1 MILLK
6 LRDFVTLSPSIT
18 SWLNLAAK
26 SLGMLA
32 LIPLVNSNFSELDRF
47 FWFTLTTSWSLVL
60 LLDVGLNATVTRY
73 FSYLNSVDNL
83 SNIIPNNLPLNA
95 LDVKSLTI
103 LISRFYY
110 GAMFLVVLLIF
121 PAIFF
126 SIYEK
131 IIDSP
136 TFFEYILLMIATSA
150 VSLLY
155 LLSNAFNG
163 ITQGLGYLPKVQL
176 LQLVTTVISL
186 LAASTAIFITENISI
201 TVTCFYT
208 PFAFYFFAIKRTAY
222 QKIDVRFS
230 NSGDKNFKKI
240 RQLIRK
246 RLFHD
251 TLKSGVGIL
260 SSQGYIIGTTMLI
273 NKTES
278 IDIAIKY
285 MICMQVIR
293 AISSFSQVPFYS
305 RIPVFCQQYALKK
318 YSELGIDLT
327 RKFSVSILLFIA
339 MVLVFSV
346 LVKTEF
352 GDLIFGSQL
361 EPKLWIVFGCTFLCE
376 RIGALL
382 MQVYT
387 ITGDIK
393 WHIINFGA
401 GILSVSILFLMPMSL
416 NVFSVLGSI
425 FFSYLLFVIPYI
437 SFYIVKEPNLKFPSL
452 NIKRL
457 EENPG

>member
-1 MILLK
+1 MI
-6 LRDFVTLSPSIT
+6 F
-18 SWLNLAAK
+18 
-26 SLGMLA
+26 
-32 LIPLVNSNFSELDRF
+32 
-47 FWFTLTTSWSLVL
+47 
-60 LLDVGLNATVTRY
+60 
-73 FSYLNSVDNL
+73 
-83 SNIIPNNLPLNA
+83 
-95 LDVKSLTI
+95 
-103 LISRFYY
+103 
-110 GAMFLVVLLIF
+110 VVLLIF

-131 IIDSP
+131 IVDSP
-136 TFFEYILLMIATSA
+136 SFFEYILLMIATSG

-186 LAASTAIFITENISI
+186 LAASTAIFFTENISI
-201 TVTCFYT
+201 TVACFYT
-208 PFAFYFFAIKRTAY
+208 PFAFYFFVIKRTAY
-222 QKIDVRFS
+222 QKMGVRFS
-230 NSGDKNFKKI
+230 NSGNKNFNKI

-251 TLKSGVGIL
+251 TCKSGVGIL

-327 RKFSVSILLFIA
+327 RRFSVSIFLFIA
-339 MVLVFSV
+339 MVIVFGVS
-346 LVKTEF
+346 VKTEF

-361 EPKLWIVFGCTFLCE
+361 EPKLWLAFGCTFLCE

-393 WHIINFGA
+393 WHIINSGG
-401 GILSVSILFLMPMSL
+401 GILGMSILFVMPMSL
-416 NVFSVLGSI
+416 NVFSILGSI
-425 FFSYLLFVIPYI
+425 FFSYLVFVIPYI
-437 SFYIVKEPNLKFPSL
+437 SFYIAKEPSLEFPSL
-452 NIKRL
+452 IINR
-457 EENPG
+457 